1 MKIYEIAGNEYVDA
15 AEAQAEIDALKAQRD
30 ELLADL
36 RAATEVGDQATPAD
50 IVGVIKAMWEELR
63 RLLKQADALKA
74 AQRWQPIESAPRD
87 GTRILLFFPNDVGVI
102 SGEWNFE
109 QFYANP
115 KPHFTHDQEQ
125 RWGVRHMRANQ
136 PTHWQPLPLPPAIA
150 KARGDL

>member
-1 MKIYEIAGNEYVDA
+1 MSKVDIELVYGDSHELAAGLEVVRDDLEDNFGTTQHHYVLREAQVHITGMYA
-15 AEAQAEIDALKAQRD
+15 AALEQQAEIDQ
-30 ELLADL
+30 L
-36 RAATEVGDQATPAD
+36 RAKVA
-50 IVGVIKAMWEELR
+50 EL
-63 RLLKQADALKA
+63 KSE
-74 AQRWQPIESAPRD
+74 WQSIESAPKD

-136 PTHWQPLPLPPAIA
+136 PTHWQPLPPAPIA
-150 KARGDL
+150 KAQGVTK